1 MENVFRVAISRYD
14 LKDYSDVGY
23 IEYNIADK
31 KADIFLKSEEAVQTV
46 KNFFAKALTMQIPH
60 KTAHDFTQVTIN
72 PLESLENFKLALTR
86 LWENTNIYVDW
97 SRPVEYVMKAF
108 NKDKVD

>member
-46 KNFFAKALTMQIPH
+46 RNFFAKALT
-60 KTAHDFTQVTIN
+60 
-72 PLESLENFKLALTR
+72 
-86 LWENTNIYVDW
+86 
-97 SRPVEYVMKAF
+97 
-108 NKDKVD
+108 